1 VVSVTRGDVPWFRA
15 RIQPPSSQRYRSEAN
30 MSTRWTLVLA
40 LALASGC
47 GGDSDPDPGPGPGCP
62 DTQPGPGW
70 SAAPAVLGGAIQET
84 AVVALDGKVYVLGGF
99 NGRLGIVPSVRVY
112 DTAACTWSDGPD
124 LPRAVHHANAAV
136 WNGTIYVVGSME
148 TGSFTA
154 IGDVWA
160 WNPSTDA
167 GWTVHASMPAGT
179 QRGAAVAGAID
190 GRIYVAG
197 GLRGGAQGALSAYTI
212 ASDSW
217 DTALPAL
224 PQIRDHGC
232 GGAVGGKLYVV
243 GGRAGGV
250 ASISGLVFEYTPG
263 GTWVQKASM
272 PTARGGVACGV
283 DGDRIVVAGGEGNP
297 SAPSGVFPQVEAYT
311 VSADR
316 WDTLDPM
323 PTPRH
328 GMGGA
333 ISGGVFYVPGGASR
347 EMFGAVDTHE
357 ALQL

>member
-1 VVSVTRGDVPWFRA
+1 MTTRSLA
-15 RIQPPSSQRYRSEAN
+15 TLA
-30 MSTRWTLVLA
+30 TLVVA
-40 LALASGC
+40 LALASAC
-47 GGDSDPDPGPGPGCP
+47 GGDGDPDPGCSFG
-62 DTQPGPGW
+62 TGW
-70 SAAPAVLGGAIQET
+70 SPAPGVLGGAIQET

-99 NGRLGIVPSVRVY
+99 NAMLGVVGSVRIY

-124 LPRAVHHANAAV
+124 LPRAIHHANAAV
-136 WNGTIYVVGSME
+136 WNGTIYVVGAME
-148 TGSFTA
+148 GNFLA

-167 GWTVHASMPAGT
+167 GWTARAAMPAGT

-197 GLRGGAQGALSAYTI
+197 GLRGGAQAALSAYSI
-212 ASDSW
+212 ADDSW

-232 GGAVGGKLYVV
+232 GGAASGKLYVV
-243 GGRAGGV
+243 GGRAGTTS
-250 ASISGLVFEYTPG
+250 SISGLVFEYTPG
-263 GTWVQKASM
+263 GAWVQKATM
-272 PTARGGVACGV
+272 PTARGGGACGV
-283 DGDRIVVAGGEGNP
+283 DGDRIVVAGGEGNTA
-297 SAPSGVFPQVEAYT
+297 APSGVFPQVEAYT

-316 WDTLDPM
+316 WDALDPM
-323 PTPRH
+323 RTPRH

-347 EMFGAVDTHE
+347 EAFGAVDTHE
-357 ALQL
+357 ALRL